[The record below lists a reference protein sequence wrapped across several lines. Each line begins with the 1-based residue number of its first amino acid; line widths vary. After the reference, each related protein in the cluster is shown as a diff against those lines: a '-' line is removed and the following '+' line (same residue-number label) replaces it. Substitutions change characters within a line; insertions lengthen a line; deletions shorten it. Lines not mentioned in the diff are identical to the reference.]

1 MMEVFKICR
10 EKYANALDASGA
22 ANRWNKKEEF
32 VIYAGGSR
40 SLSTLETVVH
50 RAAINISGP
59 YKLLTISIKDKVS
72 IKELAIKDLPEN
84 WNTIE
89 GYIELQE
96 IGSKW
101 YNSLETLVLKV
112 PSAIISQEYNY
123 IINIKHPLFAENI
136 KLEKVEGFA
145 RDKRL
150 L

>member
-10 EKYANALDASGA
+10 EKYAHSLNASGA

-50 RAAINISGP
+50 RAAIHISNP
-59 YKLLTISIKDKVS
+59 YKLLTISIKDKTP
-72 IKELAIKDLPEN
+72 IKEISVKDLPIN

-101 YNSLETLVLKV
+101 YNSQETPVLKV
-112 PSAIISQEYNY
+112 PSAIIFQEFNY
-123 IINIKHPLFAENI
+123 IINTKHPLFLTNIILESAED
-136 KLEKVEGFA
+136 FA
-145 RDKRL
+145 WDKRL

>member
-1 MMEVFKICR
+1 MEVFKICR
-10 EKYANALDASGA
+10 EKYANELNASGA

-40 SLSTLETVVH
+40 SLSTLETVAH
-50 RAAINISGP
+50 RAAINISSP
-59 YKLLTISIKDKVS
+59 YKLLTISIKDKTP
-72 IKELAIKDLPEN
+72 IKEISIKDLPDN

-101 YNSLETLVLKV
+101 VNSLETLILKV
-112 PSAIISQEYNY
+112 PSAIIHQEFNY
-123 IINIKHPLFAENI
+123 IINTKHPLFATNI
-136 KLEKVEGFA
+136 RLESTEDFA
-145 RDKRL
+145 WDKRL

>member
-1 MMEVFKICR
+1 MEVFKICR
-10 EKYANALDASGA
+10 EKYANALNASEA

-40 SLSTLETVVH
+40 SLSALESVVH
-50 RAAINISGP
+50 RAAINISAP
-59 YKLLTISIKDKVS
+59 YKLLTISIKDKTP
-72 IKELAIKDLPEN
+72 IKEIKVKDLPEN
-84 WNTIE
+84 WNTIDS
-89 GYIELQE
+89 YIELQE

-101 YNSLETLVLKV
+101 YRSLETLVLKV

-123 IINIKHPLFAENI
+123 VINTKHHLFATNI

-145 RDKRL
+145 WDKRL

>member
-1 MMEVFKICR
+1 MEVFKICR
-10 EKYANALDASGA
+10 EKYANELNASCA
-22 ANRWNKKEEF
+22 ANKWNKKEEF

-40 SLSTLETVVH
+40 SLSTLQKVVH
-50 RAAINISGP
+50 SAAINISGP
-59 YKLLTISIKDKVS
+59 YKLLTISIKHKVS

-89 GYIELQE
+89 GYIELRE

-123 IINIKHPLFAENI
+123 IINTKHPLFAANI
-136 KLEKVEGFA
+136 ILKSAVDFVW
-145 RDKRL
+145 DKRL

>member
-1 MMEVFKICR
+1 MEVFKICR
-10 EKYANALDASGA
+10 EKYANALNASDT

-50 RAAINISGP
+50 RAAINISSS
-59 YKLLTISIKDKVS
+59 YKLLTISIKDKTP
-72 IKELAIKDLPEN
+72 IKEITIKDLPAN

-101 YNSLETLVLKV
+101 YNALETLILKV

-123 IINIKHPLFAENI
+123 IINTKHLLFATNI
-136 KLEKVEGFA
+136 RLESAEDFA
-145 RDKRL
+145 LDKRL

>member
-10 EKYANALDASGA
+10 EKYANALNASGA

-32 VIYAGGSR
+32 VIYAEGSR

-50 RAAINISGP
+50 RAAINISGL
-59 YKLLTISIKDKVS
+59 YKLLTISIKDKTP
-72 IKELAIKDLPEN
+72 IKEIAIKDLPAN

-101 YNSLETLVLKV
+101 YNSLETLILKV

-123 IINIKHPLFAENI
+123 IINTKHPLFATNI
-136 KLEKVEGFA
+136 RLESAEDFIW
-145 RDKRL
+145 DKRL

>member
-1 MMEVFKICR
+1 MEVFKICR
-10 EKYANALDASGA
+10 EKYAHSLKASGA

-50 RAAINISGP
+50 RSAINISNP
-59 YKLLTISIKDKVS
+59 YKLLTISIKDKTP
-72 IKELAIKDLPEN
+72 IKEIGVKDLPGN
-84 WNTIE
+84 WNTLE

-101 YNSLETLVLKV
+101 YNSLETIILKV
-112 PSAIISQEYNY
+112 PSAIISQEFNY
-123 IINIKHPLFAENI
+123 IINTKHPLFTTNIILENT
-136 KLEKVEGFA
+136 EDFA
-145 RDKRL
+145 WDKRL